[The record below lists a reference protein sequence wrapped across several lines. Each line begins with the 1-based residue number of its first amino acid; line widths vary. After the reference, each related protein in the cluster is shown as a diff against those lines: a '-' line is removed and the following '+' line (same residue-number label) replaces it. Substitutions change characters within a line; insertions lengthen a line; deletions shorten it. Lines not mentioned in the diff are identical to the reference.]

1 EGHDTLHL
9 GHDRVSVRIPL
20 GHDSAGIDLVA
31 FLDGNNSTIRELVT
45 LALTPKVASDSQLT
59 GTGNRDQG
67 AICALD
73 VLQVMQADGTP
84 VLDHN
89 VVNSRRSAG
98 RTTNVERTHGQ
109 LGTRF
114 TNGLGSNNAYRLT
127 DVDLMTTCQ

>member
-1 EGHDTLHL
+1 
-9 GHDRVSVRIPL
+9 
-20 GHDSAGIDLVA
+20 
-31 FLDGNNSTIRELVT
+31 
-45 LALTPKVASDSQLT
+45 SDSQLT

-73 VLQVMQADGTP
+73 VLQVMQADSTP

-127 DVDLMTTCQ
+127 DVDLMTTCQVTPVALGADTVAGFAADGRTNDNFVDAV